1 MVPFGPVT
9 HTPLTTIHVDGR
21 DVRVTLHTAHDGI
34 ELVGRL
40 FFAEQ
45 EWTNSGIPDRGV
57 LPGRTLH
64 NVELLARDLRPE
76 ELVQRYRRANAEKRR
91 FHGLRH
97 LTLEL
102 LSKVRYINQV
112 AVSVRTG
119 LLDGDAAR
127 QEIELTEEQ
136 MERLVRQV
144 RHLAGIEG

>member
-1 MVPFGPVT
+1 MVPYGPVT

-21 DVRVTLHTAHDGI
+21 DVRVTLHSAHDGI

-45 EWTNSGIPDRGV
+45 GWTNSGIPDRGV
-57 LPGRTLH
+57 LPGRTLYD
-64 NVELLARDLRPE
+64 VELMARDLRVE
-76 ELVQRYRRANAEKRR
+76 ELAQRYRRANAEKRR
-91 FHGLRH
+91 FHGLRQ

-102 LSKVRYINQV
+102 LSKVRYMNQV

-119 LLDGDAAR
+119 LLDGEAAG
-127 QEIELTEEQ
+127 QELDLTEGQ
-136 MERLVRQV
+136 MEELVRQV